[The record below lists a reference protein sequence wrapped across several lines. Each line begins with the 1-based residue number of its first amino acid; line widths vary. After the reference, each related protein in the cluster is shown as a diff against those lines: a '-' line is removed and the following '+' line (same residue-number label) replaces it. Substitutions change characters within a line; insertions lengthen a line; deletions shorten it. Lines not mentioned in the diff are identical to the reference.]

1 MYRELR
7 RGYKGPALALHV
19 RKMDHYLGDYPWMGV
34 LIYPLPSSGEIGK
47 GQLLHSIM
55 KAM

>member
-19 RKMDHYLGDYPWMGV
+19 RKMDLYLGDYPWMGV